1 MLGKGSSP
9 ERYLSRDQ
17 FAADVA
23 LVFANC
29 RRYNRPDTE
38 FVACANKLEPFF
50 KARMRALALA
60 QALVRPAGPPSAVA
74 TSAAARPASSAE
86 EAASAPRE

>member
-1 MLGKGSSP
+1 MLALVCCVADLGEIKLRVLGRSESRQ
-9 ERYLSRDQ
+9 EYLSRDQ
-17 FAADVA
+17 FSADIA
-23 LVFANC
+23 LMLANC

-60 QALVRPAGPPSAVA
+60 QQQPNANTSAVA
-74 TSAAARPASSAE
+74 AK
-86 EAASAPRE
+86 